1 VKKKDDDWESLLTPD
16 KDYKYRAGE
25 DIADCI
31 GLSIVMLLVLLVVF
45 I

>member
-1 VKKKDDDWESLLTPD
+1 VKKKDDWESLLKPD

-25 DIADCI
+25 DIADSI
-31 GLSIVMLLVLLVVF
+31 GLIIVMALVVLVVF

>member
-25 DIADCI
+25 DIADSI
-31 GLSIVMLLVLLVVF
+31 GLIVVMLLVALVVF

>member
-16 KDYKYRAGE
+16 KDYKYRVGE
-25 DIADCI
+25 DIADSI
-31 GLSIVMLLVLLVVF
+31 GLIIVMALVVLVVF